1 MKAPLKKTER
11 IALLANYYGQMRDR
25 WARKMSALTTELSKR
40 DMILIL
46 AGFVFFGSSL
56 NFLIVYDSFKNHTPE
71 SIRIS
76 TISKV
81 LTGPQ
86 EKKSVLQPFAISGEK
101 YKAMMDFKMYLQ
113 GQDSG
118 AKALYDS
125 LRIWRPGLL
134 DSLVYIEN
142 YYRSNS
148 KENNDAN

>member
-1 MKAPLKKTER
+1 MKTLNKPEK
-11 IALLANYYGQMRDR
+11 IAMLANYYGQMRDR
-25 WARKMSALTTELSKR
+25 WARKMSALTTGLCKR

-46 AGFVFFGSSL
+46 AGFVFFGSSMNL
-56 NFLIVYDSFKNHTPE
+56 LIVYDSFKNHTPE
-71 SIRIS
+71 SIRIPS
-76 TISKV
+76 ISKV

-86 EKKSVLQPFAISGEK
+86 EKNSVLQPFAISSEK

-113 GQDSG
+113 GEDSC

-125 LRIWRPGLL
+125 LKAWRPGLL

-142 YYRSNS
+142 YYRSNV